1 MKWQTKKPMAIS
13 LLASLL
19 TLLASGDDFN
29 FARLV
34 ILPSTLTQLPSGDLP
49 LDDET
54 TDFVE
59 SPESEV
65 SQCQEVHY
73 APPVVWA
80 AKVTRLLPPHLLLP
94 FESVFSN
101 SDHLHLSCLFTPL
114 RC

>member
-1 MKWQTKKPMAIS
+1 MKWRTKKPMAIS

-29 FARLV
+29 FARLFYP
-34 ILPSTLTQLPSGDLP
+34 PSLTQVPSSHLP

-59 SPESEV
+59 SAKSEV

-73 APPVVWA
+73 APTLAWA

-94 FESVFSN
+94 FESIFSN
-101 SDHLHLSCLFTPL
+101 SDHLHLNCLFTPL

>member
-1 MKWQTKKPMAIS
+1 MKWRTKKTTAIS
-13 LLASLL
+13 LLTSLL

-34 ILPSTLTQLPSGDLP
+34 VLPSTLTQVPFGHLP

-59 SPESEV
+59 SPESEG

-80 AKVTRLLPPHLLLP
+80 AKVTRLLPRDSLP
-94 FESVFSN
+94 FEFASS
-101 SDHLHLSCLFTPL
+101 SSELLHCNCLFAPL